1 MSEKMRRCAPPP
13 RTAYVHAHEPSR
25 EAHSVPCDV
34 AREPHTRITIT
45 HSRSLASLGLSPSL
59 LSGSHSGL
67 CALVC
72 PAVGDQEG
80 VCACVVGEG
89 ESWYTIGLNNPPHT
103 GQPATITRSPGTQG
117 AVDSTSMAETA
128 DKRSRCAQ
136 CTGGAPTS

>member
-1 MSEKMRRCAPPP
+1 MRA
-13 RTAYVHAHEPSR
+13 RTRMNHY
-25 EAHSVPCDV
+25 
-34 AREPHTRITIT
+34 HTKKELHT
-45 HSRSLASLGLSPSL
+45 LALRLS
-59 LSGSHSGL
+59 
-67 CALVC
+67 ALVC

-128 DKRSRCAQ
+128 DKRSRCAPHRW
-136 CTGGAPTS
+136 GADKLMMRVPGM

>member
-1 MSEKMRRCAPPP
+1 MLPPP
-13 RTAYVHAHEPSR
+13 ARHMYTRTNHPARPTPYLVMWPVSRTHESL
-25 EAHSVPCDV
+25 S
-34 AREPHTRITIT
+34 HTLAL
-45 HSRSLASLGLSPSL
+45 SDSLPLYTLSL
-59 LSGSHSGL
+59 SGL